1 MITAFQSHFSSQDP
15 QVRQG
20 MRIPKILETKSTG
33 KTEGLVPTSELAG
46 AAPAVVRSAANNV
59 RSAPPPTS
67 VEKMDNAEGKVR
79 DWMEDQ
85 QSLGVK
91 DQRDWMEDQQ
101 ALVDTVT
108 RLEEDNMEKE
118 RCIKELRMELGAS
131 SEQIKNLKIESDAL
145 CQGLETVTFENYT
158 AKNEFQIVLA
168 AKDTQINELRMELEA
183 SHSNAKQ
190 LTAELDALREKIV
203 LMEEYSRRDSMD
215 KENCIK
221 ELTCR
226 IKKDSKE
233 LQASKHEK
241 DALYVALEE
250 AEQAANDLSDSNRML
265 VEERAVLRAAAPEA
279 LALLSALSSRACT
292 ASGT

>member
-1 MITAFQSHFSSQDP
+1 MGMTADTAGSAPPTPTLSNLS
-15 QVRQG
+15 
-20 MRIPKILETKSTG
+20 
-33 KTEGLVPTSELAG
+33 TSEQAG
-46 AAPAVVRSAANNV
+46 AAPAVVRSAGKSV
-59 RSAPPPTS
+59 RSAPPPTT

-79 DWMEDQ
+79 AWMEDQ
-85 QSLGVK
+85 QNLGVK

-108 RLEEDNMEKE
+108 RLEESERDNMEKE
-118 RCIKELRMELGAS
+118 KCIKELRMEIGAS

-145 CQGLETVTFENYT
+145 CQGLETVTFENYI
-158 AKNEFQIVLA
+158 AKNELQIVLA
-168 AKDTQINELRMELEA
+168 AKDKQINELRMELEA
-183 SHSNAKQ
+183 SHSNAKE
-190 LTAELDALREKIV
+190 LTEELDALRQKIV
-203 LMEEYSRRDSMD
+203 LMEEYSRRDTME

-226 IKKDSKE
+226 IKKDNKE

-241 DALYVALEE
+241 EALYVALEE

-265 VEERAVLRAAAPEA
+265 LEERAVLRTAAPEA